1 LEHLASI
8 DLIELCS
15 EAKVERCRATRDLR
29 SCGRYV
35 QYVLNSCSH
44 ASLCSEC
51 SQRCDI
57 CPICRIPIPKTGI
70 RLRPRLYYECIES
83 GLVSKRCDER
93 FQEKEDADNELTTD
107 VQRLYSLFDVA
118 LENNLVSLICH
129 CIPSLHPC
137 LIALKIGA
145 LESFLIFLNEIYS

>member
-1 LEHLASI
+1 MASV

-35 QYVLNSCSH
+35 QYALVSCGH

-51 SQRCDI
+51 SQRCDL
-57 CPICRIPIPKTGI
+57 CPICRIPIPKSTN
-70 RLRPRLYYECIES
+70 RLRCRLYYECIEA
-83 GLVSKRCDER
+83 GLISKKCDER
-93 FQEKEDADNELTTD
+93 FHEKDEDNQLTAD

-118 LENNLVSLICH
+118 MENNLVSLICH
-129 CIPSLHPC
+129 CILLC
-137 LIALKIGA
+137 
-145 LESFLIFLNEIYS
+145 IYI